1 MRKRNNPRESDADTR
16 FSANLSSGQLVIAI
30 SVSLFV
36 MLTCF
41 LIGVLVGKYD
51 SSLDQP
57 RSDASD
63 ALPGGAPPAS
73 PIAGQTT
80 PRPMAAVSRP
90 VSPRTPEPP
99 PPATPRVVDLA
110 PLPAENAGTPAAED
124 AEDVARVKP
133 RERVPAWSEA
143 NVPAAETSGDQ
154 ASPRDDA
161 PEAAPADA
169 PRLVLDPIPV
179 TDDLVPEAAA
189 PAATPVAAAPE
200 PLPAPRQE
208 TGPAQS
214 VAVQVAATPGAYGVQ
229 MVSLMGDDRARK
241 AREVQTTL
249 KDKYGLESTVLI
261 QQNGARYAVVV
272 VGFDTQAAATAERDR
287 LRRETPY
294 KDCFVRNL

>member
-1 MRKRNNPRESDADTR
+1 
-16 FSANLSSGQLVIAI
+16 
-30 SVSLFV
+30 
-36 MLTCF
+36 
-41 LIGVLVGKYD
+41 
-51 SSLDQP
+51 
-57 RSDASD
+57 
-63 ALPGGAPPAS
+63 
-73 PIAGQTT
+73 
-80 PRPMAAVSRP
+80 
-90 VSPRTPEPP
+90 
-99 PPATPRVVDLA
+99 VVDLA
-110 PLPAENAGTPAAED
+110 PLPAENAGAPAAEAPD
-124 AEDVARVKP
+124 DVARVKP
-133 RERVPAWSEA
+133 REQMPAWSAA
-143 NVPAAETSGDQ
+143 NAPAAETSGDQ

-189 PAATPVAAAPE
+189 PAATAVAAAPE

-241 AREVQTTL
+241 AREVQTSL